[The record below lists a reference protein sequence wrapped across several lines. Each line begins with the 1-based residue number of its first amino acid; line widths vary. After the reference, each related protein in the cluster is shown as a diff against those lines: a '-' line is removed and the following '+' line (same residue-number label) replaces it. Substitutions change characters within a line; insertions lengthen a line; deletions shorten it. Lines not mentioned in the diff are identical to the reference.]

1 MENQNSDGCSPFD
14 SLPTNRR
21 QIKLHVKPE
30 KGTGPTEWS
39 LGYEEDPPRGKKVTI
54 DLKKD
59 SGAAEI
65 VFQLVGVGQAVW
77 FDDNDPIWVCE
88 GEECPRVFSEH
99 EQITILDDGTNDRK
113 KLTILDKNTKK
124 CTLSYQLNFAGA
136 GPCDPMIRN
145 GGEN

>member
-1 MENQNSDGCSPFD
+1 MSDQQSDGRSPFE
-14 SLPTNRR
+14 SLPTER
-21 QIKLHVKPE
+21 QMLKLHVKPE
-30 KGTGPTEWS
+30 KGNGPTEWS
-39 LGYEEDPPRGKKVTI
+39 LGWEEDPPRGKKVI
-54 DLKKD
+54 VDVKKG

-77 FDDNDPIWVCE
+77 FDDDDPIWVCE
-88 GEECPRVFSEH
+88 GEECPQVPSTH

-113 KLTILDKNTKK
+113 KLIILDKNTKE

-145 GGEN
+145 GGPV